1 MIEEDELNADRRRGK
16 PSFSTTQWSVVL
28 AVGGKDS
35 ANAAAALAALCQTY
49 WYPLYAY
56 VRRRGYP
63 EHDAED
69 LIQGFFAHILERGS
83 IERACPERGKFRSFL
98 LGSINNYLADQ
109 RDRAHA
115 QKRGG
120 DKPIISMDDSQAQS
134 RYQLEPSAQ
143 SPAEI
148 FERQWAL
155 ATLGQA
161 LTSLEEEYS
170 RADKSVLFAELRHFL
185 LGEKSHASYSQ
196 VGARLR
202 CSEGAVK
209 MAVLRLR
216 RRYREIYRETIAR
229 TLADPRDVDDEI
241 RCLKQVMAG

>member
-1 MIEEDELNADRRRGK
+1 MPRQDEPNSARRRGK
-16 PSFSTTQWSVVL
+16 PSFSTTHWSVVL
-28 AVGGKDS
+28 AVGAKDS
-35 ANAAAALAALCQTY
+35 PKAAEALAALCQTY

-56 VRRRGYP
+56 VRRGGHN

-69 LIQGFFAHILERGS
+69 LIQGFFAHILERDS
-83 IERACPERGKFRSFL
+83 IKRASPRRGKFRSFL
-98 LGSINNYLADQ
+98 LGSINHYLADQ

-134 RYQLEPSAQ
+134 RYQLEPSAK

-155 ATLGQA
+155 ATLGEA
-161 LTSLEEEYS
+161 LTSLEAEYS
-170 RADKSVLFAELRHFL
+170 HENKGILFGELRHFL
-185 LGEKSHASYSQ
+185 LGEKSHGSYNEVAS
-196 VGARLR
+196 RLD
-202 CSEGAVK
+202 CTEGAVK

-241 RCLKQVMAG
+241 RCLRQVMMR